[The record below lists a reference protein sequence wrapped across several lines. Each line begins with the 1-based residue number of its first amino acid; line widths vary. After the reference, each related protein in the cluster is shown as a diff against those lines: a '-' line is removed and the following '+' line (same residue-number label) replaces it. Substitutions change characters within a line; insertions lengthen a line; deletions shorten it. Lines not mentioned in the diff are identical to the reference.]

1 MIRTLRI
8 FFLGRLLRE
17 KVLLLAF
24 VLIGV
29 LWWLTAFNKRAAVFW
44 RTQHLTT
51 VELADQGRWLQN
63 KTKIEADADRAAKS
77 FDASQTLDA
86 NRLVSV
92 INQAASEAGLKNN
105 YGTSG
110 TPTTET
116 NGQFKI
122 HTVLYNVSGADFFTL
137 EKFYLNL
144 HKRSPYIGIEQF
156 TLQSRGANSPL
167 LNLSLRASSVEL
179 PR

>member
-1 MIRTLRI
+1 MIRTLRA

-29 LWWLTAFNKRAAVFW
+29 LWWLTAFNKRASFFW
-44 RTQHLTT
+44 REQHRTT
-51 VELADQGRWLQN
+51 VELADQQRWLQN
-63 KTKIEADADRAAKS
+63 KTKIEAEAERAARG
-77 FDASQTLDA
+77 FEAAQTLDG
-86 NRLVSV
+86 NRLVSA
-92 INQAASEAGLKNN
+92 INQAASEAGLRNN

-110 TPTTET
+110 PPTTET

-122 HTVLYNVSGADFFTL
+122 HTVLYSVTGADFVTL

-144 HKRSPYIGIEQF
+144 HKRAPYIGVESF
-156 TLQSRGANSPL
+156 VLLGRGNNSPL
-167 LNLSLRASSVEL
+167 LNLSLRVSSVEL